1 MKDVY
6 VISII
11 ALIYSVILAIVTLIF
26 FNDYLLWAIL
36 GSAVALF
43 NHSLMIKVTK
53 NTITSYKLVSHLI
66 QRYVFYIVI
75 IAIVFFDTK
84 ELGTQIMINSYIFL
98 LLGIACIKFGAL
110 LYASPLIKKPEE
122 VEVNNHDTESS

>member
-11 ALIYSVILAIVTLIF
+11 AFIYSVILALVTLIF
-26 FNDYLLWAIL
+26 FNDYLVWSIL

-84 ELGTQIMINSYIFL
+84 ELGTEIMINSYIFL
-98 LLGIACIKFGAL
+98 LLGIACIKFGAI
-110 LYASPLIKKPEE
+110 LYASPLIKKPKE
-122 VEVNNHDTESS
+122 VEVINNDTESS

>member
-53 NTITSYKLVSHLI
+53 NTITSYKLVTHLI

-84 ELGTQIMINSYIFL
+84 ELGTNVMINSYIFL
-98 LLGIACIKFGAL
+98 LLGIASIKFGAII
-110 LYASPLIKKPEE
+110 YTTPLIKKPKE
-122 VEVNNHDTESS
+122 VEVTENDTDNS

>member
-53 NTITSYKLVSHLI
+53 NTITSYKLVTHLI

-84 ELGTQIMINSYIFL
+84 ELGTQVMINSYIFL
-98 LLGIACIKFGAL
+98 LLGIASIKFGAI
-110 LYASPLIKKPEE
+110 LYSTPLIKKPKE
-122 VEVNNHDTESS
+122 VEVNQNDTENS

>member
-11 ALIYSVILAIVTLIF
+11 ALIYSVILALVTLIF
-26 FNDYLLWAIL
+26 FNDYLVWAIL

-84 ELGTQIMINSYIFL
+84 ELGTEIMINSYIFL
-98 LLGIACIKFGAL
+98 LLGIACIKFGAI
-110 LYASPLIKKPEE
+110 LYSTPLIKKPKE
-122 VEVNNHDTESS
+122 VEVNSNDTESS

>member
-11 ALIYSVILAIVTLIF
+11 ALIYSVILALVTLIF

-43 NHSLMIKVTK
+43 NHSLMIQVTK
-53 NTITSYKLVSHLI
+53 NKLNSYKLVTHLI
-66 QRYVFYIVI
+66 QRYIFYMVI
-75 IAIVFFDTK
+75 IAIVYFDTRT
-84 ELGTQIMINSYIFL
+84 LGTQIMINSYIIL
-98 LLGIACIKFGAL
+98 LLGMISVKVGVFI
-110 LYASPLIKKPEE
+110 YATPLIKKPKEEE
-122 VEVNNHDTESS
+122 VIPHDRDNT

>member
-11 ALIYSVILAIVTLIF
+11 ALIYSVILAFVTLIF

-43 NHSLMIKVTK
+43 NHSLMIQVTK
-53 NTITSYKLVSHLI
+53 NKLNSYKLVTHLI
-66 QRYVFYIVI
+66 QRYIFYMVI
-75 IAIVFFDTK
+75 IAIVYFDTRT
-84 ELGTQIMINSYIFL
+84 LGTQIMINSYIIL
-98 LLGIACIKFGAL
+98 LLGMISVKVGVFV
-110 LYASPLIKKPEE
+110 YATPLIKKPKEEE
-122 VEVNNHDTESS
+122 VIPHDPDNT

>member
-1 MKDVY
+1 MKDVH

-11 ALIYSVILAIVTLIF
+11 ALIYSVILALVTLIF

-43 NHSLMIKVTK
+43 NHSLMIQVTK
-53 NTITSYKLVSHLI
+53 NKLTSYKLVTHLI

-75 IAIVFFDTK
+75 LAIVYFDTRN
-84 ELGTQIMINSYIFL
+84 LGTDIMIQSYVFL
-98 LLGIACIKFGAL
+98 LLGIASIKFGAII
-110 LYASPLIKKPEE
+110 YQTPLIKKPKEAE
-122 VEVNNHDTESS
+122 VKTNDTDSN

>member
-53 NTITSYKLVSHLI
+53 NTITSYKLVTHLI

-84 ELGTQIMINSYIFL
+84 DMGTDVMINSYVFL
-98 LLGIACIKFGAL
+98 LLGIASIKFGAII
-110 LYASPLIKKPEE
+110 YTTPLIKKPKE
-122 VEVNNHDTESS
+122 VEVTENDTDNS

>member
-11 ALIYSVILAIVTLIF
+11 AFIYSVILALVTLIF
-26 FNDYLLWAIL
+26 FNDYLVWAIL

-84 ELGTQIMINSYIFL
+84 ELGTEIMINSYIFL
-98 LLGIACIKFGAL
+98 LLGIACIKFGAI
-110 LYASPLIKKPEE
+110 LYSTPLIKKPKE
-122 VEVNNHDTESS
+122 VEVNSNDTESS